1 MIHKAPP
8 HIHQALGLATQALF
22 VSNPNP
28 RVGCVLVSPSGEV
41 IGQGFTQHA
50 GGPHAEV
57 MALRDASGKGF
68 DTAGATAYVTLEP
81 CSHHGRTGPCCD
93 ALIQAGVAKV
103 VASLADPNPLVG
115 GRGDGAGPAQ
125 TLRSTAMTT
134 LRTFVFLLLGLAAL
148 AAPAAAH

>member
-1 MIHKAPP
+1 MHKKHQGFTLIEVMIVVTIVGAMIHKAPP

-103 VASLADPNPLVG
+103 VASLAT
-115 GRGDGAGPAQ
+115 PA
-125 TLRSTAMTT
+125 
-134 LRTFVFLLLGLAAL
+134 
-148 AAPAAAH
+148 